1 MLIRID
7 LQSGDPLEEQIRA
20 QLRELIA
27 VGKLVEGQSLPSIR
41 QLAADL
47 AIHFNTVAR
56 AYRRLQDEG
65 LLVIGQGR
73 GVFVKAVPSRPALSA
88 RETREALSSRLRQIF
103 VDARLIGLS
112 AMQTHDFVLGELEQF
127 ARKEKRQ

>member
-1 MLIRID
+1 MMIRID
-7 LQSGDPLEEQIRA
+7 LQSATPLEDQIRA
-20 QLRELIA
+20 QIRELIA
-27 VGKLVEGQSLPSIR
+27 VGKLVKGQCLPSSR

-56 AYRRLQDEG
+56 AYRRLQDDG

-73 GVFVKAVPSRPALSA
+73 GVFVKAVPSRPTLSA

-112 AMQTHDFVLGELEQF
+112 AMQRHDFVVDELEQF
-127 ARKEKRQ
+127 ARKEQRQ

>member
-1 MLIRID
+1 MIGGERSILGC
-7 LQSGDPLEEQIRA
+7 QPCAAQI
-20 QLRELIA
+20 RELIA
-27 VGKLVEGQSLPSIR
+27 VGKLTEGQILPSTR

-56 AYRRLQDEG
+56 AYRGLEGEG

-73 GVFVKAVPSRPALSA
+73 GVFVKALPSRPKLST

-103 VDARLIGLS
+103 VEARLIGLS
-112 AMQTHDFVLGELEQF
+112 AVQTHDLVLGELEQF